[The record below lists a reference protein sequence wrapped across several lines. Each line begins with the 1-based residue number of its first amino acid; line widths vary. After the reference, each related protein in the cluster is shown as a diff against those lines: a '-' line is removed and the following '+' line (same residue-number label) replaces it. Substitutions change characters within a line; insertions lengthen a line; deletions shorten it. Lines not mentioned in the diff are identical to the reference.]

1 MATTTSR
8 DGRSLALVAMLA
20 LPSMG
25 YAFSMAGRTVVTP
38 SSALRRPQYRPV
50 MMADPGDVQGQ
61 IAALQQQL
69 EMIKLQAQ
77 IKELEAKS
85 AAQAPLPVEAPQP
98 VAAVPEIATI
108 PPPAVVVPEIAP
120 EVFTAPVYTAPV
132 YTAPMPD
139 IAAVAPPAAAVQSM
153 VPAVPDA
160 AAAAAAAASSGG
172 DQIAALQKQIEII
185 QLQQQ
190 IKALE
195 LNRAASAPL
204 PLEAPPP
211 AVVVP
216 QIAPEVY
223 TAPVY
228 TAPAVTAPVYTAPM
242 PDIAA
247 VTPPA
252 AAVQSMVPAVPDAAA
267 AAAAVASSGGD
278 PPYLAIAVGVL
289 VLVPSL
295 YFGGTK
301 FVSFVNERYDELQ
314 GTEGAE
320 GAPQAASPSFAPR
333 APGNQAANRMWSER
347 EADAEAMRAMS
358 WDAPEVRTRN
368 AREIFFEGIENLM
381 AEPQGWL
388 FGAPS
393 PLYSNAPSMSAP
405 STPSAPA
412 APLQEMSANFAA
424 PPVAPTPVAPAPVA
438 PAPVA
443 APPVAA
449 PYVAPT
455 AAAPAPTAA
464 VPDMPA
470 PAPMAGRVIP
480 SGSKGMTKGKRAARR
495 KARAE
500 RVPPS
505 TPEEV
510 ASARAGEYDYGQ
522 SPVE

>member
-77 IKELEAKS
+77 IKELEAKT

-108 PPPAVVVPEIAP
+108 PPPAVEVPEVATIPPPAVVVPEIAP
-120 EVFTAPVYTAPV
+120 EVFTAPVYTAPAVTAPV

-153 VPAVPDA
+153 VPAVPD
-160 AAAAAAAASSGG
+160 
-172 DQIAALQKQIEII
+172 
-185 QLQQQ
+185 
-190 IKALE
+190 
-195 LNRAASAPL
+195 
-204 PLEAPPP
+204 
-211 AVVVP
+211 
-216 QIAPEVY
+216 
-223 TAPVY
+223 
-228 TAPAVTAPVYTAPM
+228 
-242 PDIAA
+242 
-247 VTPPA
+247 
-252 AAVQSMVPAVPDAAA
+252 AA

-438 PAPVA
+438 